1 MSEQKTMQQADL
13 PTLESAPGEK
23 HSAVIARG
31 ISMPA
36 HQVRIA
42 IEQAVARG
50 QVSEE
55 DGEEVW
61 WLYNY
66 AQENHLKEAD
76 LAAKMKAYDKNT
88 LYQLFRGSYGVS
100 GGGKFASWN
109 NVIKT
114 IREFKKIEIEE
125 MKKKN
130 VGIIETE
137 VKQTVWR
144 CCDAALNDGMV
155 SFIYGR
161 TRIGK
166 SVALQAYQREHNHG
180 QTIYIEM
187 GSGWTRTRFVR
198 ELARKFG
205 NGVKATKSWAL
216 EDAIFDTLK
225 RSNLLI
231 VDEFHKALTT
241 TGERQSAT
249 VLEFIRDI
257 RDKTRCGLVLC
268 ATKVGMER
276 FETGANKQTFEQLI
290 GRSIIKAVL
299 PDRPEGLLQSEHAG
313 VEPEALFNIAHAD
326 RRVAQSRDCRD
337 PLTVHGLSSFVILP
351 AGCFTLFTERPA
363 CLRHDTVFRRPAGSA
378 AYKPPSRPGCSAA
391 RSVSTPAA
399 APPARRRSAQARRRA
414 GT

>member
-1 MSEQKTMQQADL
+1 MANKTITQAELL
-13 PTLESAPGEK
+13 PTVEKAPGEK
-23 HSAVIARG
+23 HSAIIARG
-31 ISMPA
+31 IAMPA

-42 IEQAVARG
+42 LKQAVVRG
-50 QVSEE
+50 QLSEE
-55 DGEEVW
+55 DSEEVW

-66 AQENHLKEAD
+66 AQDNHLKEAD
-76 LAAKMKAYDKNT
+76 LAAKMKSYDRNT
-88 LYQLFRGSYGVS
+88 LYQVFRGIYGVQKD
-100 GGGKFASWN
+100 GKCASWAN
-109 NVIKT
+109 IVKT

-125 MKKKN
+125 AKKKN
-130 VGIIETE
+130 IGLVDTE
-137 VKQTVWR
+137 VKRVVWQ

-155 SFIYGR
+155 SFIYGK

-166 SVALQAYQREHNHG
+166 SVSLQAYALEHNHG

-205 NGVKATKSWAL
+205 NGVKATKAWAL
-216 EDAIFDTLK
+216 EDAIFETLK

-241 TGERQSAT
+241 TGEKMSAT

-299 PDRPEGLLQSEHAG
+299 PDRPPVKDLNA
-313 VEPEALFNIAHAD
+313 I
-326 RRVAQSRDCRD
+326 
-337 PLTVHGLSSFVILP
+337 
-351 AGCFTLFTERPA
+351 
-363 CLRHDTVFRRPAGSA
+363 
-378 AYKPPSRPGCSAA
+378 A
-391 RSVSTPAA
+391 RSFDLPTPTGEVLKLVKDLVSEFGLERYFIYLQKAYAMSKSQGEPMSWGVFTHVTNGYLKLAHMKTE
-399 APPARRRSAQARRRA
+399 QY
-414 GT
+414 

>member
-1 MSEQKTMQQADL
+1 MNETKEGAAL
-13 PTLESAPGEK
+13 AGRPAGGGANER
-23 HSAVIARG
+23 HSAVVARG

-42 IEQAVARG
+42 VGQAVARG
-50 QVSEE
+50 QLTE
-55 DGEEVW
+55 DEGEEVW

-66 AQENHLKEAD
+66 AQEHHLKEAD
-76 LAAKMKAYDKNT
+76 LAARMKAYDKNT
-88 LYQLFRGSYGVS
+88 LYQVFRGSYGVYKDGRCS
-100 GGGKFASWN
+100 SWSS
-109 NVIKT
+109 VVQA
-114 IREFKKIEIEE
+114 IRAFKRVEVEE
-125 MKKKN
+125 AKKKN
-130 VGIIETE
+130 VGLIETE

-180 QTIYIEM
+180 QTVYIEM

-205 NGVKATKSWAL
+205 NGVKATKAWAL

-257 RDKTRCGLVLC
+257 RDRTRCGLVLC

-276 FETGANKQTFEQLI
+276 FETSANRQTFEQLI

-299 PDRPEGLLQSEHAG
+299 PDRPPVRDLNAIARAFDLPLPTGDELKSVKDLVGTFGLERLFAYLQKAYALTKKAG
-313 VEPEALFNIAHAD
+313 EPMTWAAFAKVKNGYLALANMK
-326 RRVAQSRDCRD
+326 
-337 PLTVHGLSSFVILP
+337 
-351 AGCFTLFTERPA
+351 TE
-363 CLRHDTVFRRPAGSA
+363 S
-378 AYKPPSRPGCSAA
+378 Y
-391 RSVSTPAA
+391 
-399 APPARRRSAQARRRA
+399 
-414 GT
+414 

>member
-1 MSEQKTMQQADL
+1 MNETTAVVPAKPA
-13 PTLESAPGEK
+13 EEK
-23 HSAVIARG
+23 HSAILARG
-31 ISMPA
+31 IAMPA

-42 IEQAVARG
+42 VEQAVARG
-50 QVSEE
+50 QVTEE
-55 DGEEVW
+55 EGEEVW

-66 AQENHLKEAD
+66 AQEHHLKEGD

-88 LYQLFRGSYGVS
+88 LYQVFRGSYGVYKDGRCS
-100 GGGKFASWN
+100 SWAA
-109 NVIKT
+109 VVKA

-130 VGIIETE
+130 VGLIETE

-155 SFIYGR
+155 SFIYGK

-166 SVALQAYQREHNHG
+166 SVSLQAYQREHNHG
-180 QTIYIEM
+180 QTIYLEM
-187 GSGWTRTRFVR
+187 GAGWTRPRFVR

-241 TGERQSAT
+241 TGERNSAS

-257 RDKTRCGLVLC
+257 RDKTHCGLVLC

-276 FETGANKQTFEQLI
+276 FETGANKEMFEQLI

-299 PDRPEGLLQSEHAG
+299 PDRPPVRDLNTIARAFELPIPTGDDLKSVKELVGTYGLDRFFAYMQKTYAITKKAKQPMSW
-313 VEPEALFNIAHAD
+313 EAFQKVKNGYLSLAHMK
-326 RRVAQSRDCRD
+326 
-337 PLTVHGLSSFVILP
+337 
-351 AGCFTLFTERPA
+351 TEN
-363 CLRHDTVFRRPAGSA
+363 
-378 AYKPPSRPGCSAA
+378 Y
-391 RSVSTPAA
+391 
-399 APPARRRSAQARRRA
+399 
-414 GT
+414 

>member
-1 MSEQKTMQQADL
+1 MSEQKKTTQPEL
-13 PTLESAPGEK
+13 PGVEPAPGEK
-23 HSAVIARG
+23 HSAVIMRG

-42 IEQAVARG
+42 IDQAVARG

-66 AQENHLKEAD
+66 ANDNHLKEGD

-88 LYQLFRGSYGVS
+88 LYQLFRGSYGVQS
-100 GGGKFASWN
+100 NGKHSSWHN
-109 NVIKT
+109 IIAT
-114 IREFKKIEIEE
+114 INEFKKIEIEE
-125 MKKKN
+125 AKKKN

-299 PDRPEGLLQSEHAG
+299 PDRPPVRDLNLIARTFELPTPVGEDLKRVKTLVGTFGLDRFFAYLQKTYALTRKAK
-313 VEPEALFNIAHAD
+313 EPMTWAAFAKVMNGYLALANMK
-326 RRVAQSRDCRD
+326 
-337 PLTVHGLSSFVILP
+337 
-351 AGCFTLFTERPA
+351 TEN
-363 CLRHDTVFRRPAGSA
+363 
-378 AYKPPSRPGCSAA
+378 Y
-391 RSVSTPAA
+391 
-399 APPARRRSAQARRRA
+399 
-414 GT
+414 

>member
-1 MSEQKTMQQADL
+1 MSEQKTMQQAEL

-166 SVALQAYQREHNHG
+166 SIALQAYQREHNHG

-205 NGVKATKSWAL
+205 NGVKATKPSRGRWRTRSSTRSSGATSSSW
-216 EDAIFDTLK
+216 TSSTR
-225 RSNLLI
+225 RSRPRASGSPRRCLSS
-231 VDEFHKALTT
+231 
-241 TGERQSAT
+241 SAT
-249 VLEFIRDI
+249 S
-257 RDKTRCGLVLC
+257 
-268 ATKVGMER
+268 AT
-276 FETGANKQTFEQLI
+276 
-290 GRSIIKAVL
+290 
-299 PDRPEGLLQSEHAG
+299 
-313 VEPEALFNIAHAD
+313 
-326 RRVAQSRDCRD
+326 RRVA
-337 PLTVHGLSSFVILP
+337 GLCSAP
-351 AGCFTLFTERPA
+351 
-363 CLRHDTVFRRPAGSA
+363 RRWAWSA
-378 AYKPPSRPGCSAA
+378 SRPGPTS
-391 RSVSTPAA
+391 
-399 APPARRRSAQARRRA
+399 RRSSS
-414 GT
+414 

>member
-1 MSEQKTMQQADL
+1 MNETTAV
-13 PTLESAPGEK
+13 APAKPAEEK
-23 HSAVIARG
+23 HSAILARG
-31 ISMPA
+31 IAMPA

-42 IEQAVARG
+42 VEQAVARG
-50 QVSEE
+50 QVTEE
-55 DGEEVW
+55 EGEEVW

-66 AQENHLKEAD
+66 AQEHHLKEGD

-88 LYQLFRGSYGVS
+88 LYQIFRGSYGVYKDGRCS
-100 GGGKFASWN
+100 SWAS
-109 NVIKT
+109 VVKA

-130 VGIIETE
+130 VGLIETE

-155 SFIYGR
+155 SFIYGK

-180 QTIYIEM
+180 QTIYLEM
-187 GSGWTRTRFVR
+187 GAGWTRPRFVR

-241 TGERQSAT
+241 TGERNSAS

-257 RDKTRCGLVLC
+257 RDKTHCGLVLC

-276 FETGANKQTFEQLI
+276 FETGANKEMFEQLI

-299 PDRPEGLLQSEHAG
+299 PDRPPVRDL
-313 VEPEALFNIAHAD
+313 NTIARA
-326 RRVAQSRDCRD
+326 
-337 PLTVHGLSSFVILP
+337 FELP
-351 AGCFTLFTERPA
+351 APTGDDLKSVKSLVATYGLDRFFAYMQKTYAITKKAKQPMSWDAFQKVKNGYLSLAHMKTEN
-363 CLRHDTVFRRPAGSA
+363 
-378 AYKPPSRPGCSAA
+378 Y
-391 RSVSTPAA
+391 
-399 APPARRRSAQARRRA
+399 
-414 GT
+414 

>member
-1 MSEQKTMQQADL
+1 MSEETKVKQAELL
-13 PTLESAPGEK
+13 PAVESAPGER
-23 HSAVIARG
+23 HAAVIARG
-31 ISMPA
+31 IAMPA

-66 AQENHLKEAD
+66 AQEHHLKEAD

-88 LYQLFRGSYGVS
+88 LYQLFRGTYGV
-100 GGGKFASWN
+100 GKDGKYASWGN
-109 NVIKT
+109 IVKT
-114 IREFKKIEIEE
+114 IRDFKKIEIEE

-130 VGIIETE
+130 VGLIETE

-155 SFIYGR
+155 SFIYGKP
-161 TRIGK
+161 RIGK
-166 SVALQAYQREHNHG
+166 SVSLKAYQREHNHG

-187 GSGWTRTRFVR
+187 GSGWTRMRFVR
-198 ELARKFG
+198 ELARMFG
-205 NGVKATKSWAL
+205 NGVKATKAWAL
-216 EDAIFDTLK
+216 EDAIFDTLT
-225 RSNLLI
+225 RRNLLI

-241 TGERQSAT
+241 TGDRQQRS

-276 FETGANKQTFEQLI
+276 FETGENRQTFEQLI

-299 PDRPEGLLQSEHAG
+299 PDRPPVRDLNAIAKAFELPPPAG
-313 VEPEALFNIAHAD
+313 EDL
-326 RRVAQSRDCRD
+326 RRVKE
-337 PLTVHGLSSFVILP
+337 L
-351 AGCFTLFTERPA
+351 
-363 CLRHDTVFRRPAGSA
+363 
-378 AYKPPSRPGCSAA
+378 
-391 RSVSTPAA
+391 VSTYGLERFFAYLQKTYALTRKAKQPMAWAA
-399 APPARRRSAQARRRA
+399 FAKVMNGYLALANMK
-414 GT
+414 TENY

>member
-1 MSEQKTMQQADL
+1 MNEKNEVEVAGASRPEN
-13 PTLESAPGEK
+13 EK
-23 HSAVIARG
+23 HSAIVTRG
-31 ISMPA
+31 IAMPA

-42 IEQAVARG
+42 VEQAVARG
-50 QVSEE
+50 QVTEE
-55 DGEEVW
+55 EGEEVW

-76 LAAKMKAYDKNT
+76 LAAKMKSYDKNT
-88 LYQLFRGSYGVS
+88 LYQLFRGSYGVYKDGRCS
-100 GGGKFASWN
+100 SWASI
-109 NVIKT
+109 VQA
-114 IREFKKIEIEE
+114 IRAFKKVELEE

-130 VGIIETE
+130 VGLIETE

-180 QTIYIEM
+180 QTVYLEM
-187 GSGWTRTRFVR
+187 GSGWTRARFVR

-205 NGVKATKSWAL
+205 NGVKATKAWAL

-241 TGERQSAT
+241 VGEKQSAT
-249 VLEFIRDI
+249 VLEFIRDV
-257 RDKTRCGLVLC
+257 RDKTHCGLVLC

-276 FETGANKQTFEQLI
+276 FETGVNKQTFEQLI

-299 PDRPEGLLQSEHAG
+299 PDRPPVRDL
-313 VEPEALFNIAHAD
+313 NTIARAFEL
-326 RRVAQSRDCRD
+326 
-337 PLTVHGLSSFVILP
+337 PIP
-351 AGCFTLFTERPA
+351 AGDDLKSVKELVATYGLDRFFAYLQKTYALTKKTKEPMSWAAFSKVKNGYLALAHMKTEN
-363 CLRHDTVFRRPAGSA
+363 
-378 AYKPPSRPGCSAA
+378 Y
-391 RSVSTPAA
+391 
-399 APPARRRSAQARRRA
+399 
-414 GT
+414 

>member
-1 MSEQKTMQQADL
+1 MSKTMTTQPEL
-13 PTLESAPGEK
+13 PVVEAAPGEK

-42 IEQAVARG
+42 LDQAVARG
-50 QVSEE
+50 QLKEG
-55 DGEEVW
+55 DDEEVW

-66 AQENHLKEAD
+66 AQEHHLKEAD

-88 LYQLFRGSYGVS
+88 LYQVFRGCYGVYKDGRCS
-100 GGGKFASWN
+100 SWDN
-109 NVIKT
+109 IVKT
-114 IREFKKIEIEE
+114 IREFKKIELEE
-125 MKKKN
+125 AKKKN
-130 VGIIETE
+130 IGAIRTE
-137 VKQTVWR
+137 VFETVWR

-155 SFIYGR
+155 SFIYGKP
-161 TRIGK
+161 RIGK
-166 SVALQAYQREHNHG
+166 SFALQAYQLEHNHG

-216 EDAIFDTLK
+216 EDAIFDTLR

-241 TGERQSAT
+241 TGEKQSAT

-257 RDKTRCGLVLC
+257 RDKTHCGLVLC

-299 PDRPEGLLQSEHAG
+299 PDRPPVRDLNTIARTFELPIPVGDDLKRVKSLVSAYGLDRLFAYLQKTYAITKK
-313 VEPEALFNIAHAD
+313 VKQPMTWEAFGKVMN
-326 RRVAQSRDCRD
+326 
-337 PLTVHGLSSFVILP
+337 GYLSL
-351 AGCFTLFTERPA
+351 ANMKTEQ
-363 CLRHDTVFRRPAGSA
+363 
-378 AYKPPSRPGCSAA
+378 Y
-391 RSVSTPAA
+391 
-399 APPARRRSAQARRRA
+399 
-414 GT
+414 

>member
-1 MSEQKTMQQADL
+1 MNETKTTQPEL
-13 PTLESAPGEK
+13 PAVEAAPGEK

-36 HQVRIA
+36 HQVRVA
-42 IEQAVARG
+42 VDQAVARG
-50 QVSEE
+50 QLSEE

-66 AQENHLKEAD
+66 AQEHHLKEAD

-88 LYQLFRGSYGVS
+88 LYQVFRGSYGVYKDGRCS
-100 GGGKFASWN
+100 SWEN
-109 NVIKT
+109 IVKT
-114 IREFKKIEIEE
+114 IREFKKIELEE
-125 MKKKN
+125 AKKKN
-130 VGIIETE
+130 IGVIRTE
-137 VKQTVWR
+137 VFETVWR

-155 SFIYGR
+155 SFIYGK

-166 SVALQAYQREHNHG
+166 SESLKAYQREHNHG

-205 NGVKATKSWAL
+205 NGVKATKAWAL
-216 EDAIFDTLK
+216 EDAIFDTLR

-241 TGERQSAT
+241 TGEKQSAT

-276 FETGANKQTFEQLI
+276 FETGANRQTFEQLI

-299 PDRPEGLLQSEHAG
+299 PDRPPVRDLNL
-313 VEPEALFNIAHAD
+313 IARSFDLPAPQGD
-326 RRVAQSRDCRD
+326 DLRRVKSLVSAY
-337 PLTVHGLSSFVILP
+337 GLDR
-351 AGCFTLFTERPA
+351 LF
-363 CLRHDTVFRRPAGSA
+363 
-378 AYKPPSRPGCSAA
+378 AYLQKTYAITKKAKQPMNWEAFGKVMNGYLALANMKSE
-391 RSVSTPAA
+391 
-399 APPARRRSAQARRRA
+399 QY
-414 GT
+414 

>member
-1 MSEQKTMQQADL
+1 
-13 PTLESAPGEK
+13 
-23 HSAVIARG
+23 
-31 ISMPA
+31 MPP

-42 IEQAVARG
+42 IKQAVARG
-50 QVSEE
+50 QTTEK

-66 AQENHLKEAD
+66 AQDHHLKEGD

-88 LYQLFRGSYGVS
+88 LYQLFRGSYGVYKDGRCS
-100 GGGKFASWN
+100 SWDN
-109 NVIKT
+109 IIKT

-125 MKKKN
+125 AKKKN
-130 VGIIETE
+130 IGIIDTE
-137 VKQTVWR
+137 VKRVVYQ

-155 SFIYGR
+155 CFIYGKP
-161 TRIGK
+161 RIGK
-166 SVALQAYQREHNHG
+166 SCALQAYQCEHNHG

-205 NGVKATKSWAL
+205 NGIKATKSWAL

-241 TGERQSAT
+241 TGEKMSAT

-299 PDRPEGLLQSEHAG
+299 PDRPPVADL
-313 VEPEALFNIAHAD
+313 IAI
-326 RRVAQSRDCRD
+326 AQSFD
-337 PLTVHGLSSFVILP
+337 LP
-351 AGCFTLFTERPA
+351 APNDKALKLVKDLVVEYGLERYFIYLQKAYSMSKSNRKPMSWGVFSSVTNGYLALAHMKTE
-363 CLRHDTVFRRPAGSA
+363 T
-378 AYKPPSRPGCSAA
+378 Y
-391 RSVSTPAA
+391 
-399 APPARRRSAQARRRA
+399 
-414 GT
+414 

>member
-1 MSEQKTMQQADL
+1 MNETAVVPAK
-13 PTLESAPGEK
+13 PEEEK
-23 HSAVIARG
+23 HSAILARG
-31 ISMPA
+31 IAMPA

-42 IEQAVARG
+42 VEQAVARG
-50 QVSEE
+50 QVTEE
-55 DGEEVW
+55 EGEEVW

-66 AQENHLKEAD
+66 AQEHHLKEGD

-88 LYQLFRGSYGVS
+88 LYQVFRGSYGVYKDGRCS
-100 GGGKFASWN
+100 SWAA
-109 NVIKT
+109 VVKA
-114 IREFKKIEIEE
+114 IREFKKVEIEE

-130 VGIIETE
+130 VGLIETE

-155 SFIYGR
+155 SFIYGK

-166 SVALQAYQREHNHG
+166 SVSLQAYQREHNHG
-180 QTIYIEM
+180 QTIYLEM
-187 GSGWTRTRFVR
+187 GAGWTRPRFVR

-241 TGERQSAT
+241 TGERNSAS

-257 RDKTRCGLVLC
+257 RDKTHCGLVLC

-276 FETGANKQTFEQLI
+276 FETGANKEMFEQLI

-299 PDRPEGLLQSEHAG
+299 PDRPPVRDLNTIARAFELPIPTGDDLKSVKELVGTYGLDRFFAYMQKTYAITKKAKQPMSW
-313 VEPEALFNIAHAD
+313 EAFQKVKNGYLSLAHMK
-326 RRVAQSRDCRD
+326 
-337 PLTVHGLSSFVILP
+337 
-351 AGCFTLFTERPA
+351 TEN
-363 CLRHDTVFRRPAGSA
+363 
-378 AYKPPSRPGCSAA
+378 Y
-391 RSVSTPAA
+391 
-399 APPARRRSAQARRRA
+399 
-414 GT
+414 

>member
-1 MSEQKTMQQADL
+1 MNETKTGADAA
-13 PTLESAPGEK
+13 ERAPAGEARER
-23 HSAVIARG
+23 HSAILTRG

-42 IEQAVARG
+42 VEQAVARG
-50 QVSEE
+50 QATE
-55 DGEEVW
+55 DEGEEVW

-66 AQENHLKEAD
+66 AQEHHLNEAA
-76 LAAKMKAYDKNT
+76 LAAKMKSYDKNT
-88 LYQLFRGSYGVS
+88 LYQLFRGSYGVAKD
-100 GGGKFASWN
+100 GRCASWAS
-109 NVIKT
+109 VVRA
-114 IREFKKIEIEE
+114 IRAFKKVEVEE

-130 VGIIETE
+130 VGLIETE

-144 CCDAALNDGMV
+144 CCDAALVDGMV
-155 SFIYGR
+155 SFIYGG

-166 SVALQAYQREHNHG
+166 TVALQAYQREHNHG
-180 QTIYIEM
+180 QTVYIEM
-187 GSGWTRTRFVR
+187 GSGWTRARFVR

-241 TGERQSAT
+241 TGDKSSAA

-257 RDKTRCGLVLC
+257 RDRTRCGLVLC

-276 FETGANKQTFEQLI
+276 FETGANRLTFGQLI

-299 PDRPEGLLQSEHAG
+299 PDRPPVRDLNAIARAFDLPLPTGDDLRGVKELVGTFGLERLFAYLQKAYALTRKAG
-313 VEPEALFNIAHAD
+313 EPMTWAAFAKVKNGYLALA
-326 RRVAQSRDCRD
+326 SMK
-337 PLTVHGLSSFVILP
+337 
-351 AGCFTLFTERPA
+351 TEN
-363 CLRHDTVFRRPAGSA
+363 
-378 AYKPPSRPGCSAA
+378 Y
-391 RSVSTPAA
+391 
-399 APPARRRSAQARRRA
+399 
-414 GT
+414 

>member
-1 MSEQKTMQQADL
+1 MNNETNEQAARAGRSADAD
-13 PTLESAPGEK
+13 APERR
-23 HSAVIARG
+23 SAVVQRG

-42 IEQAVARG
+42 VAQAVARG
-50 QVSEE
+50 QLTDDE
-55 DGEEVW
+55 GEEVW

-66 AQENHLKEAD
+66 AQDHHLKEPD
-76 LAAKMKAYDKNT
+76 LAARMKCYDKNT
-88 LYQLFRGSYGVS
+88 LYQVFRGSYGVYKDGRCS
-100 GGGKFASWN
+100 SWSS
-109 NVIKT
+109 VVQA
-114 IREFKKIEIEE
+114 IRAFKRVEVEE
-125 MKKKN
+125 ARKKN
-130 VGIIETE
+130 VGLVETE

-180 QTIYIEM
+180 QTVYIEM

-198 ELARKFG
+198 ELAREFG

-257 RDKTRCGLVLC
+257 RDRTRCGLVLC

-276 FETGANKQTFEQLI
+276 FETGANRQTFEQLI

-299 PDRPEGLLQSEHAG
+299 PDRPPVRDLNAIARAFDLPLPTGDELRGVKELVGAFGLERLFAYLQKAYALTRKAG
-313 VEPEALFNIAHAD
+313 EPMTWAAFAKVKNGYLALANMK
-326 RRVAQSRDCRD
+326 
-337 PLTVHGLSSFVILP
+337 
-351 AGCFTLFTERPA
+351 TEN
-363 CLRHDTVFRRPAGSA
+363 
-378 AYKPPSRPGCSAA
+378 Y
-391 RSVSTPAA
+391 
-399 APPARRRSAQARRRA
+399 
-414 GT
+414 

>member
-1 MSEQKTMQQADL
+1 MNETNTGADAA
-13 PTLESAPGEK
+13 ERAPAGEARER
-23 HSAVIARG
+23 HSAILTRG

-42 IEQAVARG
+42 VEQAVARG
-50 QVSEE
+50 QATE
-55 DGEEVW
+55 DEGEEVW

-66 AQENHLKEAD
+66 AQEHHLNEAA
-76 LAAKMKAYDKNT
+76 LAAKMKSYDKNT
-88 LYQLFRGSYGVS
+88 LYQLFRGSYGVAKD
-100 GGGKFASWN
+100 GRCASWAS
-109 NVIKT
+109 VVRA
-114 IREFKKIEIEE
+114 IRAFKKVEVEE

-130 VGIIETE
+130 VGLIETE

-144 CCDAALNDGMV
+144 CCDAALVDGMV
-155 SFIYGR
+155 SFIYGG

-166 SVALQAYQREHNHG
+166 TVALQAYQREHNHG
-180 QTIYIEM
+180 QTVYIEM
-187 GSGWTRTRFVR
+187 GSGWTRARFVR

-241 TGERQSAT
+241 TGDKSSAA

-257 RDKTRCGLVLC
+257 RDRTRCGLVLC

-276 FETGANKQTFEQLI
+276 FETGANRLTFGQLI

-299 PDRPEGLLQSEHAG
+299 PDRPPVRDLNAIARAFDLPLPTGDDLRGVKELVGTFGLERLFAYLQKAYALTRKAG
-313 VEPEALFNIAHAD
+313 EPMTWEAFAKVKNGYLALA
-326 RRVAQSRDCRD
+326 SMK
-337 PLTVHGLSSFVILP
+337 
-351 AGCFTLFTERPA
+351 TEN
-363 CLRHDTVFRRPAGSA
+363 
-378 AYKPPSRPGCSAA
+378 Y
-391 RSVSTPAA
+391 
-399 APPARRRSAQARRRA
+399 
-414 GT
+414 

>member
-1 MSEQKTMQQADL
+1 MSEQKTMQQAEL

-216 EDAIFDTLK
+216 EDAIFDTTSSTR
-225 RSNLLI
+225 RSRPRASGSPRRCLSS
-231 VDEFHKALTT
+231 
-241 TGERQSAT
+241 SAT
-249 VLEFIRDI
+249 S
-257 RDKTRCGLVLC
+257 
-268 ATKVGMER
+268 AT
-276 FETGANKQTFEQLI
+276 
-290 GRSIIKAVL
+290 
-299 PDRPEGLLQSEHAG
+299 
-313 VEPEALFNIAHAD
+313 
-326 RRVAQSRDCRD
+326 RRVA
-337 PLTVHGLSSFVILP
+337 GLCSAP
-351 AGCFTLFTERPA
+351 
-363 CLRHDTVFRRPAGSA
+363 RRWAWSA
-378 AYKPPSRPGCSAA
+378 SRPGPTS
-391 RSVSTPAA
+391 
-399 APPARRRSAQARRRA
+399 RRSSS
-414 GT
+414 

>member
-1 MSEQKTMQQADL
+1 MQEAKTLQPEL
-13 PTLESAPGEK
+13 PVVEAAPGEK

-36 HQVRIA
+36 HQVRVA
-42 IEQAVARG
+42 IDQAVARG
-50 QVSEE
+50 QLSEE

-66 AQENHLKEAD
+66 AQEHHLKEAD

-88 LYQLFRGSYGVS
+88 LYQVFRGSYGVYKDGRCS
-100 GGGKFASWN
+100 SWEN
-109 NVIKT
+109 IVKT
-114 IREFKKIEIEE
+114 IREFKKIELEE
-125 MKKKN
+125 AKKKN
-130 VGIIETE
+130 IGVIRTE
-137 VKQTVWR
+137 VFETVWR

-161 TRIGK
+161 TRTGK
-166 SVALQAYQREHNHG
+166 SYALQAYQREHDHG

-205 NGVKATKSWAL
+205 NGVKATKAWAL
-216 EDAIFDTLK
+216 EDAIFDTLR

-241 TGERQSAT
+241 TGEKQSAT

-257 RDKTRCGLVLC
+257 RDKTHCGLVLC

-276 FETGANKQTFEQLI
+276 FETGANRQTFEQLI

-299 PDRPEGLLQSEHAG
+299 PDRPPVRDLNL
-313 VEPEALFNIAHAD
+313 IA
-326 RRVAQSRDCRD
+326 R
-337 PLTVHGLSSFVILP
+337 SFDLPIP
-351 AGCFTLFTERPA
+351 AGDDLKRVKSLVSAYGLDRLFAYLQKTYAITKKAKQPMSWEAFGKVMNGYLSLANMKTEQ
-363 CLRHDTVFRRPAGSA
+363 
-378 AYKPPSRPGCSAA
+378 Y
-391 RSVSTPAA
+391 
-399 APPARRRSAQARRRA
+399 
-414 GT
+414 

>member
-1 MSEQKTMQQADL
+1 MKEQAVKPGL
-13 PTLESAPGEK
+13 PTVEAAPGEK

-66 AQENHLKEAD
+66 AQDNHLKEAD

-88 LYQLFRGSYGVS
+88 LYQVFRGSYGVYKDGRCS
-100 GGGKFASWN
+100 SWEN
-109 NVIKT
+109 IVKT

-125 MKKKN
+125 AKKKN
-130 VGIIETE
+130 IGIIETE
-137 VKQTVWR
+137 VKRTVYQ

-155 SFIYGR
+155 SFIYGK

-166 SVALQAYQREHNHG
+166 SVSLKSYALEHNHG

-241 TGERQSAT
+241 TGEKMSAT

-299 PDRPEGLLQSEHAG
+299 PDRPPVKDLNA
-313 VEPEALFNIAHAD
+313 I
-326 RRVAQSRDCRD
+326 
-337 PLTVHGLSSFVILP
+337 
-351 AGCFTLFTERPA
+351 
-363 CLRHDTVFRRPAGSA
+363 
-378 AYKPPSRPGCSAA
+378 A
-391 RSVSTPAA
+391 RSFDLHAPTGEVLKLVKELVSSYGLERYFIYLQKAYAMSKSVGKPMSWDTFVDVTNGYLTLAHMK
-399 APPARRRSAQARRRA
+399 
-414 GT
+414 TEDY

>member
-1 MSEQKTMQQADL
+1 MNEQRQNAG
-13 PTLESAPGEK
+13 PTVEAGSGEK
-23 HSAVIARG
+23 HSAIVTRG

-42 IEQAVARG
+42 IGQAVARG

-100 GGGKFASWN
+100 GGEKFASWSN
-109 NVIKT
+109 IVKT
-114 IREFKKIEIEE
+114 IREFKSIEIEE

-130 VGIIETE
+130 IGIIDTE

-155 SFIYGR
+155 SFIYGN
-161 TRIGK
+161 TQIGK
-166 SVALQAYQREHNHG
+166 STCLRAYQREHNHG

-187 GSGWTRTRFVR
+187 GSGWTRARFVR

-205 NGVKATKSWAL
+205 NGVKATKAWAL
-216 EDAIFDTLK
+216 EDAIFDTLT
-225 RSNLLI
+225 RRNLLI

-241 TGERQSAT
+241 TGDRQQRT

-257 RDKTRCGLVLC
+257 RDQTGCGLVLC
-268 ATKVGMER
+268 ATKVGMEN
-276 FETGANKQTFEQLI
+276 FETGANRLTFNQLI

-299 PDRPEGLLQSEHAG
+299 PDRPPVRDLNAIARAFGLPVPQGDDL
-313 VEPEALFNIAHAD
+313 
-326 RRVAQSRDCRD
+326 RRVKELVR
-337 PLTVHGLSSFVILP
+337 TTFGLSR
-351 AGCFTLFTERPA
+351 LFAYLQKTYAMMNKVKQPMTWAAFAKVMNGYLALENMKTEN
-363 CLRHDTVFRRPAGSA
+363 
-378 AYKPPSRPGCSAA
+378 Y
-391 RSVSTPAA
+391 
-399 APPARRRSAQARRRA
+399 
-414 GT
+414 